1 MKRAPIALFGVA
13 MVLAACGGN
22 TGATNLPL
30 KSSEADAM
38 GGSDKVVQLAG
49 TLGTESL
56 AYNLQGVSDG
66 QLKLTPDTIAG
77 IFLGK
82 IKKWNDRALTADNS
96 GVSLPNQDIRVV
108 HRSDGSGTTYIF
120 TDYLSSVSPEWS
132 SKVGKGKSVS
142 WPAGQG
148 ASGNAAVATTI
159 KQTPGAIGYVELAYV
174 LQTNMTQA
182 RLKNKDGS
190 FVLPSAAGATAAAK
204 QFASASPGQFS
215 IVNAPAAAH
224 FWRSAVPGDRLCRR
238 CPDHRGRGHLRH
250 RPLHPC
256 ASRHHE
262 IRARL
267 FREPNVGPG
276 ERPVRRAAGALWHAR
291 HLGDRAGGRLSDRHG
306 GGPVPGRG
314 RSNEFAAWPAVLRD
328 RTPRRHPQ
336 RRHRVMGVLHPDPA
350 DARQRRSIPGAHAG
364 LPTVFP
370 GDGQRV
376 RLPDGR
382 GGAGHHG
389 AAHHDCTFP

>member
-1 MKRAPIALFGVA
+1 MKRALIALFGVA

-22 TGATNLPL
+22 TGATNPSTGGAKVPTPPAASLTGAGATFPQPFYAAAFFAYNKKFSQVTVNYQAVGSGAGIQQLTKKTVDFGASDVPL

-66 QLKLTPDTIAG
+66 QLKLTPDAIAG

-215 IVNAPAAAH
+215 IVNAPGTDSAPISGYSWVMLYKDQGDKTKGTAMVDLFYWLVTDGQQYASNLHYAAL
-224 FWRSAVPGDRLCRR
+224 P
-238 CPDHRGRGHLRH
+238 
-250 RPLHPC
+250 
-256 ASRHHE
+256 
-262 IRARL
+262 
-267 FREPNVGPG
+267 
-276 ERPVRRAAGALWHAR
+276 
-291 HLGDRAGGRLSDRHG
+291 
-306 GGPVPGRG
+306 
-314 RSNEFAAWPAVLRD
+314 SNMVSYDIAVLN
-328 RTPRRHPQ
+328 TIT
-336 RRHRVMGVLHPDPA
+336 
-350 DARQRRSIPGAHAG
+350 S
-364 LPTVFP
+364 
-370 GDGQRV
+370 
-376 RLPDGR
+376 
-382 GGAGHHG
+382 GG
-389 AAHHDCTFP
+389 TTLLNVSS